1 MFIEDWPIPGQ
12 VLLPWRSPRL
22 SNRVCMCVCACA
34 HVSTHTHAL
43 LQGRMSGICHSSPG
57 GLAIVTSVAW
67 RVCVH
72 VRALVYTHVPHCR
85 VTCPGICHSSPGGL
99 AIVTPVEWCVC
110 VCVRVLVQGH
120 MPGICLRSS
129 GSSGWQFCGVA
140 CMPTQ
145 EVGFMVPPPPAQRTS
160 WSWSLW

>member
-1 MFIEDWPIPGQ
+1 M
-12 VLLPWRSPRL
+12 
-22 SNRVCMCVCACA
+22 
-34 HVSTHTHAL
+34 
-43 LQGRMSGICHSSPG
+43 
-57 GLAIVTSVAW
+57 
-67 RVCVH
+67 CVH
-72 VRALVYTHVPHCR
+72 VRTCLHTHTLYCRVACLVFVIAVQGAWLLSLLWRGVCVCTCVRSCTHTCLTAESHALVFVIAVQGVWLLSHLWS
-85 VTCPGICHSSPGGL
+85 G
-99 AIVTPVEWCVC
+99 VC